1 PCGEGLGVGVAVGGH
16 ISRND
21 NYPPPQ
27 PSPTR
32 AGLSHMEKLRPYFTL
47 RDGSDRRGNSV
58 VPHWIRFCSG
68 FDSVA
73 VCRQREGLPSIRA
86 NTTRA
91 KPYAIALPK
100 WGYASFC
107 HHPIFW
113 MGHIFLD
120 NRCGSFGSGAICTVH
135 GPR

>member
-91 KPYAIALPK
+91 KPYAIALPTR
-100 WGYASFC
+100 GRGA
-107 HHPIFW
+107 HR
-113 MGHIFLD
+113 M
-120 NRCGSFGSGAICTVH
+120 RGSVTPNSKESALVRGRPEGERA
-135 GPR
+135 

>member
-1 PCGEGLGVGVAVGGH
+1 SLFPDPTLFGSVRKHWSIFESDARWPLASSRLARRCGPIIVSLP
-16 ISRND
+16 R
-21 NYPPPQ
+21 PPP
-27 PSPTR
+27 PPLPTR

-73 VCRQREGLPSIRA
+73 VRRRRGDLPSIGA

-91 KPYAIALPK
+91 KPYAIALPL
-100 WGYASFC
+100 WG
-107 HHPIFW
+107 
-113 MGHIFLD
+113 GD
-120 NRCGSFGSGAICTVH
+120 GGGGSCYFAQ
-135 GPR
+135 

>member
-91 KPYAIALPK
+91 KPYAIALRLK
-100 WGYASFC
+100 AVSCSQMRRKYGNGGLNRNAS
-107 HHPIFW
+107 
-113 MGHIFLD
+113 
-120 NRCGSFGSGAICTVH
+120 NTK
-135 GPR
+135 